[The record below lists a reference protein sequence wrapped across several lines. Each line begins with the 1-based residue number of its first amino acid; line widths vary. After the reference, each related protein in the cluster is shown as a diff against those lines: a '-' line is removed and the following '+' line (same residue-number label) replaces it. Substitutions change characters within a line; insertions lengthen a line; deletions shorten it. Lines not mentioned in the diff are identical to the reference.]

1 MDDNDD
7 SSIMGVGAGMTG
19 DATRTGTG
27 RAFGAAGTGVG
38 TNTFSESTEAM
49 KRLLFLSDGKA
60 QPNVPISN
68 ISAINS
74 SLRIWYWCESR
85 RSHYSCYEYV
95 AARSLRSSTEAE
107 ATMHLHMSC
116 HMKSNL
122 PSYLR
127 ESIMPF
133 SLSCL
138 FIWISISFITS
149 NSFFRIDFCSA
160 LEVPN
165 LFRSILNFEASLSRL
180 I

>member
-1 MDDNDD
+1 MSANGSKAGTDADGSGSEMDDDDD

-19 DATRTGTG
+19 DATTTGTG

-107 ATMHLHMSC
+107 VTMHFHTIEL
-116 HMKSNL
+116 
-122 PSYLR
+122 SYKIQPDQIISGNRLC
-127 ESIMPF
+127 
-133 SLSCL
+133 LSH
-138 FIWISISFITS
+138 
-149 NSFFRIDFCSA
+149 
-160 LEVPN
+160 
-165 LFRSILNFEASLSRL
+165 
-180 I
+180 